1 MRDEFAGSLA
11 ELIKNEGYSI
21 HYAGG
26 GSIIVYASK
35 ERNLSIIV
43 WYNPELMVT
52 IHEHGCG
59 RYLGRIALNEP
70 NSLEQVLEI
79 LNQYFNGA

>member
-1 MRDEFAGSLA
+1 MRDEFASSLA
-11 ELIKNEGYSI
+11 ELIKDEGYSI
-21 HYAGG
+21 HYTDG

-35 ERNLSIIV
+35 EKNLGIIV

-52 IHEHGCG
+52 MHEHGCG
-59 RYLGRIALNEP
+59 KHLGRIALNEP
-70 NSLEQVLEI
+70 SSIDQILKI